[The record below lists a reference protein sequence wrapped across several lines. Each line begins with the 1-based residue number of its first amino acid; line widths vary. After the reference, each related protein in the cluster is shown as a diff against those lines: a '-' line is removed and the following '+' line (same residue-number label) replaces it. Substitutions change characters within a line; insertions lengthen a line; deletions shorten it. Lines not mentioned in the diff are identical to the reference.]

1 MSPAAPPPELDGRQ
15 RRHLRALA
23 HHQKAIV
30 QIGSQGLTPG
40 VVQAVDAALAR
51 HELVK
56 IKVTGDAPVTLAELG
71 PELATQTRS
80 ALAQTIGR
88 TVLLY
93 RPHPKKPRIVLP
105 RGGTRTEEEEE
116 DPA

>member
-30 QIGSQGLTPG
+30 QIGGQGLTPG
-40 VVQAVDAALAR
+40 VVQAVDTALTR

-56 IKVTGDAPVTLAELG
+56 VKVTSDAPVTLAEVG
-71 PELATQTRS
+71 PELAVQTRS

-88 TVLLY
+88 TLLLY

-105 RGGTRTEEEEE
+105 RAGKPSGAEE

>member
-1 MSPAAPPPELDGRQ
+1 MPAALPPELDGRQ

-30 QIGSQGLTPG
+30 QIGGQGLTPG
-40 VVQAVDAALAR
+40 VVQALDAALTR

-56 IKVTGDAPVTLAELG
+56 VRVASEAPVTLAEVG
-71 PELATQTRS
+71 AELAQQTRS
-80 ALAQTIGR
+80 ALAQTLGR
-88 TVLLY
+88 TLLLY

-105 RGGTRTEEEEE
+105 RTGKRDDEE
-116 DPA
+116 DSK

>member
-1 MSPAAPPPELDGRQ
+1 MSPAALPPELDGRQ

-30 QIGSQGLTPG
+30 QIGDQGVTPG
-40 VVQAVDAALAR
+40 VIKAVDAALTQ

-56 IKVTGDAPVTLAELG
+56 VRVAGDAPAKPLEIG
-71 PELATQTRS
+71 PELAEKTRS

-88 TVLLY
+88 TLLLY

-105 RGGTRTEEEEE
+105 RGGKSSPEEEASE
-116 DPA
+116 

>member
-30 QIGSQGLTPG
+30 QIGGQGLTPG
-40 VVQAVDAALAR
+40 VVQALDAALTR

-56 IKVTGDAPVTLAELG
+56 VRVASEAEVKLTELGAEL
-71 PELATQTRS
+71 AAKTRA
-80 ALAQTIGR
+80 ALAQTLGR
-88 TVLLY
+88 TLLLY

-105 RGGTRTEEEEE
+105 RGGKRTDEE

>member
-30 QIGSQGLTPG
+30 QIGGQGLTPG
-40 VVQAVDAALAR
+40 VIEAVDAALTQ

-56 IKVTGDAPVTLAELG
+56 IRVAGDAPVTLAELG
-71 PELATQTRS
+71 PELAEATRS

-88 TVLLY
+88 TLLLY

-105 RGGTRTEEEEE
+105 RGEKPHETEE
-116 DPA
+116 DPT